1 MGSLGGNHSGGQGSL
16 RLWHDHDAVVL
27 EVNDAGRIHDPLVG
41 GRRPALDSRGGRGVG
56 LANQLSD
63 LTQIRSTDV
72 GTTVRVLTRR

>member
-1 MGSLGGNHSGGQGSL
+1 MGSLGGTTVVGRARYGCGTTTTP
-16 RLWHDHDAVVL
+16 WVL